1 MPAFAHYPKA
11 IQKGVRNDEILSV
24 MDVMPTLLELAD
36 IDHPGT
42 EYKDREVV
50 SMKGK
55 SMLSVLQAKEPKVHG
70 DDYVIGWELFTKRA
84 IRKGNWKIIYEPF
97 HEVLEPRVAGIKT
110 DAWQLYNLAEDPSE
124 LNDLSEI
131 NPEILEEMISY
142 WQEYVTETNLIIPDS
157 WNGY

>member
-1 MPAFAHYPKA
+1 
-11 IQKGVRNDEILSV
+11 
-24 MDVMPTLLELAD
+24 
-36 IDHPGT
+36 
-42 EYKDREVV
+42 
-50 SMKGK
+50 
-55 SMLSVLQAKEPKVHG
+55 MLSVLQAKEPKVHG